1 VVYAEQPAG
10 FLFEPNSLFVQPVSV
25 PKGQEYKLTIT
36 NTHEDGINDPGYVA
50 VYYGSQAATEN
61 EIVTATTIETPR
73 TEIVFS
79 VRSKTSPSTSTLA
92 RAGPVQSG
100 DAPFCIPQEENKW
113 IALDNRHKQSPL
125 FLKERTVF
133 PRSSCEQHD
142 NLR

>member
-79 VRSKTSPSTSTLA
+79 VRS
-92 RAGPVQSG
+92 
-100 DAPFCIPQEENKW
+100 EN
-113 IALDNRHKQSPL
+113 ITID
-125 FLKERTVF
+125 FYTGEG
-133 PRSSCEQHD
+133 RSSPIWRCTILYPTRGKQVD
-142 NLR
+142 SPGQ